1 MKTYIIE
8 KERFPVINNHSG
20 DTERRFLVKIEN

>member
-1 MKTYIIE
+1 MKTFIE

-20 DTERRFLVKIEN
+20 DAERRFLVKIEN